1 MYLSLY
7 RPPVVRTARPEVLG
21 GLVDS
26 VFADFFGSTNEA
38 RAPDLFTSRARFDVL
53 EKDGSYEALVEIPG
67 VTKED
72 IEVNIEGTRITV
84 KAEAK
89 PQETEKDGARVIYA
103 ERRSTRYARTFEL
116 PQEVDDQRAE
126 ATYEN
131 GVLKLTLPK
140 KDAVQPKRLQIN

>member
-7 RPPVVRTARPEVLG
+7 RPPVVRTGRPEELG

-26 VFADFFGSTNEA
+26 VLADFFGATNDV
-38 RAPDLFTSRARFDVL
+38 RAPDLSTSRARFDVL

-72 IEVNIEGTRITV
+72 IEVNIEGTRVTV

-89 PQETEKDGARVIYA
+89 TQEPEKDGSRLIYA

-116 PQEVDDQRAE
+116 PQEVDDQRAG